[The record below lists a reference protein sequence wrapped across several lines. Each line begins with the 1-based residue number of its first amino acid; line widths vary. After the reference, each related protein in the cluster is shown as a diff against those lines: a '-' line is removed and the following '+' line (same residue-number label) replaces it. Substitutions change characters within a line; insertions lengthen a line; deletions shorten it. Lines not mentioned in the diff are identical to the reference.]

1 MAGID
6 LKTTFYYYYTP
17 DFNSP
22 SGSCVNTFSSVRSL
36 YEYTAVPVYEI
47 RKLDHFVNRTCVRFT
62 KQSFANQYW
71 LVYEAITK

>member
-1 MAGID
+1 MVKMI
-6 LKTTFYYYYTP
+6 
-17 DFNSP
+17 SI
-22 SGSCVNTFSSVRSL
+22 
-36 YEYTAVPVYEI
+36 YTAVPVYEI